1 MPLAAN
7 TESVLAEALTRLET
21 ALLSP
26 VVAGELDQ
34 WADSCQEAMNLVAE
48 HLPAYFQA
56 VLHPQY
62 AQIARTD
69 PEMLTQIEQL
79 VAEDQR
85 VVEDLEKFN
94 RRLATFAEAA
104 ALIKK
109 NESKVAEERADLEQ
123 SGIALIIRIKKQRA
137 TADTWLTEA
146 VYRDRGAVD

>member
-7 TESVLAEALTRLET
+7 TESVLAEALARLET

-34 WADSCQEAMNLVAE
+34 WAGSCQEAMHLVAKQ
-48 HLPAYFQA
+48 LPAYFRT
-56 VLHPQY
+56 VLNPEY

-85 VVEDLEKFN
+85 LVEDLEKFN
-94 RRLATFAEAA
+94 RRLATFTEAA

-109 NESKVAEERADLEQ
+109 DESKVAEERAGLEQ

-146 VYRDRGAVD
+146 VYRDRGSVD